1 MVKGLGRIQL
11 GCLHAIEK
19 YEAEGRLATTFNIA
33 AEIYAVGRDRN
44 GNLWVNTRQRIATL
58 RALENLRRKGLISG
72 EQKVEIGA
80 DGKKLFTLAKSRTD
94 GRADRSCFWSMI
106 PPAKPRHGGGED
118 DAGATLARG
127 SGAAFAGAGFGTR
140 RAE

>member
-33 AEIYAVGRDRN
+33 AEVYAVRRDHN
-44 GNLWVNTRQRIATL
+44 GNLPVSTRQRVVTL

-94 GRADRSCFWSMI
+94 GRADRSCFWSL
-106 PPAKPRHGGGED
+106 AVGAVQRQNALNLV
-118 DAGATLARG
+118 DAN
-127 SGAAFAGAGFGTR
+127 SV
-140 RAE
+140 